1 MSKLTDQFR
10 ARGVYNEYEF
20 FGEQPYI
27 TYHAGDNGR
36 GGRSARYMVFKRG
49 VDLGQA
55 WYDNGGRAF
64 LRWGDRREALAA
76 AQKFVTERFGITEF
90 ARCPFGSF
98 GDSTFIKARIKEI
111 LALPEKK

>member
-27 TYHAGDNGR
+27 TYYAAEPRTLG
-36 GGRSARYMVFKRG
+36 SARYMVFKRG

-55 WYDNGGRAF
+55 WYDRGGRAF

-90 ARCPFGSF
+90 ARCPFGAF